1 MSGFLF
7 SLKMYFVYILFSP
20 SRNKYYVGS
29 CEDVNNR
36 LIKHNT
42 NHSGFTG
49 KTGDWAI
56 KWTEEH
62 ANKTEALKR
71 EKQIKAWKSRKM
83 IEKLIND
90 I

>member
-1 MSGFLF
+1 
-7 SLKMYFVYILFSP
+7 MYFVYILYS
-20 SRNKYYVGS
+20 STKNTYYVGY
-29 CEDVNNR
+29 CEDVNKR

-49 KTGDWAI
+49 KTGDWII
-56 KWTEEH
+56 KLTEVH
-62 ANKTEALKR
+62 PDKSTALKR

-90 I
+90 V